1 MENTVIEESK
11 SVISFLEG
19 KNVFIFDT
27 ETTGLPD
34 RVPGSRWGTASE
46 YWDYRMSEKYRSA
59 RIV

>member
-1 MENTVIEESK
+1 MENTVIEESE

-34 RVPGSRWGTASE
+34 KDPGSRWGTASE
-46 YWDYRMSEKYRSA
+46 FWD
-59 RIV
+59 